1 MTFAEKQVVGNPLT
15 ATTSDQGYANKK
27 IVFEGATYTSDD
39 DPASFFY
46 TSDGSKFVGL
56 TFTMKFIGWKDFG
69 ASHHKDLNTLKTFS
83 EDWQGATKCSPHSVI
98 NCATCWP
105 GSTLIQNHG
114 SGNTK
119 DYQMFFPNDPSRV
132 IIFTMGYAGNS
143 GSS

>member
-15 ATTSDQGYANKK
+15 AITSDQGFNNKK
-27 IVFEGATYTSDD
+27 IVFEGVTYTSDD

-83 EDWQGATKCSPHSVI
+83 ED
-98 NCATCWP
+98 
-105 GSTLIQNHG
+105 
-114 SGNTK
+114 
-119 DYQMFFPNDPSRV
+119 
-132 IIFTMGYAGNS
+132 
-143 GSS
+143 